1 MNPNL
6 GPSPVEVP
14 HLGGEA
20 SFPAQIYIA
29 NNETNA
35 ETKTAEALF
44 NGQRMEKWKLS
55 SNISFSTWLGLKQLK

>member
-1 MNPNL
+1 MNLNL

-14 HLGGEA
+14 YLGWEG

-29 NNETNA
+29 SNETNA

-55 SNISFSTWLGLKQLK
+55 SNINSQPELG